1 MHTMNPERTDRNR
14 IAGSIEG
21 WAGRHGFLSPVPV
34 DGDQVDR
41 RRLAWRTR
49 WVVVAVVVCRL
60 DPPETRTM
68 PEKLDERR
76 GFRSMAKSC

>member
-1 MHTMNPERTDRNR
+1 MHTTKPERTNRNR
-14 IAGSIEG
+14 IVGSTEG
-21 WAGRHGFLSPVPV
+21 WAGRHGFLPHVPV
-34 DGDQVDR
+34 DGDPGDR

-49 WVVVAVVVCRL
+49 LVVVAVVVCRL

-76 GFRSMAKSC
+76 GFRSMAK